1 MAVKV
6 RMTDNSRAV
15 LRKLEGNIPAALD
28 AMGEKAVGIVVRQ
41 MQSGYGK
48 PIRQTGNLMRDVQFE
63 TDASRR
69 VTQVGNTLDYSIHVH
84 DGTSRMPGR
93 AYMSDS
99 LPGAAS
105 KLAAAAEPHLKKG
118 F

>member
-1 MAVKV
+1 MAVKIKL
-6 RMTDNSRAV
+6 TDNSKMV
-15 LRKLEGNIPAALD
+15 LRTMDGNIAAALD
-28 AMGEKAVGIVVRQ
+28 AMGETAVGIGVRQ

-48 PIRQTGNLMRDVQFE
+48 PIRQTGTLMRDVQFE
-63 TDASRR
+63 SDPAARKAY
-69 VTQVGNTLDYSIHVH
+69 VGNTVDYSIYVH
-84 DGTSRMPGR
+84 EGTSRMPGR

-99 LPGAAS
+99 LPGQVG